1 MVQAKLGMTKGFAYD
16 VQAVC
21 AGFVF
26 ALANA
31 NALIISGQAERVLVI
46 GSETFSN

>member
-1 MVQAKLGMTKGFAYD
+1 MDTKLLGIVKGFAYD

-21 AGFVF
+21 AGFGF

-31 NALIISGQAERVLVI
+31 NALIISGQAKKILVI
-46 GSETFSN
+46 